1 MTQQDKREMFRHNL
15 HMAVLNAH
23 KHGMSWHH
31 IREALTGETSA
42 IADTDDLALREETTS
57 EHPDVTVLSAQSIR
71 HLRPVSPLRE
81 ASRDSLGNS
90 GGLGPCGYD
99 LTLMTVKTATRRQ
112 TLAAAEKTINDLRML
127 MHGIFNGDPKAE
139 QQARE
144 LLYGKPERGTP

>member
-57 EHPDVTVLSAQSIR
+57 EHVARDMREGRFPQQSEPRQVTEPSEEQPMIARRTIFPAKDDPALTAEIER
-71 HLRPVSPLRE
+71 LRRSQ
-81 ASRDSLGNS
+81 A
-90 GGLGPCGYD
+90 
-99 LTLMTVKTATRRQ
+99 
-112 TLAAAEKTINDLRML
+112 TLAYALL
-127 MHGIFNGDPKAE
+127 PL
-139 QQARE
+139 ARWHTHPTD
-144 LLYGKPERGTP
+144 KPTERDCERAVEVLRGTR